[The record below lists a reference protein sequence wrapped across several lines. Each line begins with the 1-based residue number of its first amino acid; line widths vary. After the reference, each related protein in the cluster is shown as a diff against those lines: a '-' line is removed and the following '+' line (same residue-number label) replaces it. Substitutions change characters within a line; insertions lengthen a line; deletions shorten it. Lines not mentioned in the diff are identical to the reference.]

1 VKLREMLVG
10 VDAGRSLA
18 CEPRPARVDEWA
30 VIKVSAMTSGVFRAD
45 QAKPLPAAVLPDRRH
60 EIRCG
65 DLLISRA
72 NTTAYVGASVLV
84 PAVRS
89 RLLLSDKSLRLR
101 PKPEYDAR
109 WLQLMLSSPPIR
121 EAISAKASGTKDS
134 MRNIAQRDLLDLD
147 LPDVSLAEQY
157 RIVAVLEDHLSRL
170 GAAQDYLFASDKRSG
185 ALLRAAGAR
194 LLAAAAP
201 RRPVV
206 DVLDRTVG
214 GVWGAD
220 PGEGAVDVDVVRVT
234 ELRPRGRLD
243 LRTAARRSVSEKQ
256 LHSRQLQDGD
266 LLLEKSGGGPKTP
279 VGRVGLVRDPPQYT
293 IFANFMQLLRPD
305 QSQVRPRYLHLA
317 LNALHGSGGT
327 AHLQTASTNIR
338 NIKSSEYVLLPV
350 PVPSLSVQDRLVEQM
365 EEIEGAAQRLQAEAL
380 AASRRGTALRRSL
393 LDAAFSG
400 RL

>member
-1 VKLREMLVG
+1 MLVG

-18 CEPRPARVDEWA
+18 CEPRPARLDEWA

-121 EAISAKASGTKDS
+121 DAISAKASGTKDS
-134 MRNIAQRDLLDLD
+134 MRNIGQRVLLDLD

-157 RIVAVLEDHLSRL
+157 RIVAVLEDHLSHL
-170 GAAQDYLFASDKRSG
+170 DAASDYVHAAAMRIDR
-185 ALLRAAGAR
+185 LLQASRDDLVAGPESQLSAFLAEPLRNGHSAPADPAGRVRTLTLTAVTAGAFVQANTKMTAADQTKVR
-194 LLAAAAP
+194 GLWLKFGDILVQRSNTPQLVGTSALYEGQDDWAIFPDLLI
-201 RRPVV
+201 R
-206 DVLDRTVG
+206 
-214 GVWGAD
+214 
-220 PGEGAVDVDVVRVT
+220 VRVDPDR
-234 ELRPRGRLD
+234 LRPAYAAMALASTRSTRRFRSRAKGLAGSMPKID
-243 LRTAARRSVSEKQ
+243 QETIATTPLRVPTVSKQDEAIRRFGAIALEAIRQQAALEVTRSRSKSLRRSV
-256 LHSRQLQDGD
+256 
-266 LLLEKSGGGPKTP
+266 
-279 VGRVGLVRDPPQYT
+279 
-293 IFANFMQLLRPD
+293 
-305 QSQVRPRYLHLA
+305 
-317 LNALHGSGGT
+317 
-327 AHLQTASTNIR
+327 
-338 NIKSSEYVLLPV
+338 
-350 PVPSLSVQDRLVEQM
+350 LS
-365 EEIEGAAQRLQAEAL
+365 AAI
-380 AASRRGTALRRSL
+380 
-393 LDAAFSG
+393 SG